1 MIHLKRIPQ
10 GICLTI
16 SSLEQYLWDY
26 RRILPWISLET
37 FKCYITSSNILK
49 RELTMLKKLMIWK
62 SNSIF
67 RLIFKNIR

>member
-26 RRILPWISLET
+26 RRILPWIILE
-37 FKCYITSSNILK
+37 NIQMLHNIIKHSKK
-49 RELTMLKKLMIWK
+49 RIIRMLKKVNDLEIE
-62 SNSIF
+62 F
-67 RLIFKNIR
+67 DL

>member
-26 RRILPWISLET
+26 RRILPWISLE
-37 FKCYITSSNILK
+37 NIQMLHNIIKHSKK
-49 RELTMLKKLMIWK
+49 RIIRMLKKVNDLEIE
-62 SNSIF
+62 F
-67 RLIFKNIR
+67 DL